1 MVFRATPNSS
11 TNAVSGGS
19 FDPTGHRPVEIAS
32 SIAAATMSTLRPE
45 SAMYVTSDKWVND
58 LIEVS
63 VPDQVGQ

>member
-19 FDPTGHRPVEIAS
+19 FDPTGHRPVDIAS

-45 SAMYVTSDKWVND
+45 SDMCATSGK
-58 LIEVS
+58 
-63 VPDQVGQ
+63 